1 MASIPAPAT
10 TTPKPR
16 IAASAIISIGIT
28 SFILAS
34 IWPPL
39 LLAVAIFLSVSIP
52 YSFRVNDSGE
62 ARRRLWNEFLMRK
75 DLPEALKCRDVDL
88 EEKYWVNNRG
98 MCLLTSTMIPK
109 DNAPI
114 RGVICLCHGYMDN
127 SSFLKRIEYQR
138 FVKKGFAVVMIEYEG
153 HGRSDGINA
162 LIPCWNTM
170 IQDVE
175 QYFDFITRTKFSG
188 KKIFLMGESMGGAV
202 VFDVMNRNRSSYEG
216 VIFVCPMCKV
226 LNTPPGWVVSI
237 FEYIVGA
244 PGSVNSF
251 SVMPIAPSKGDLS
264 SLSFKDKNK
273 KALATSVPTVYGRK
287 PRLAT
292 ARELL
297 ETTKRISSSVHEFDA
312 PFIILHGLEDKV
324 TCPKIS
330 EEFYKDSP
338 SKDKSIQLYKGMYH
352 SLTCGETDENV
363 EIVFNDAISWV
374 EARI

>member
-1 MASIPAPAT
+1 MCSPIKEAIPTPAAT
-10 TTPKPR
+10 VPKPR
-16 IAASAIISIGIT
+16 IAPSAIISIGIT

-34 IWPPL
+34 VWPPL
-39 LLAVAIFLSVSIP
+39 LLVVAVFLSFSIP
-52 YSFRVNDSGE
+52 YSFRVNDTGE

-88 EEKYWVNNRG
+88 EERYWVNSRG
-98 MCLLTSTMIPK
+98 MCLLTSTMVPK

-153 HGRSDGINA
+153 HGRSDGLNA

-175 QYFDFITRTKFSG
+175 QYFDFITRTKFAG
-188 KKIFLMGESMGGAV
+188 KKKFLMGESMGGAA
-202 VFDVMNRNRSSYEG
+202 VFDLMNRNRSSYEG

-226 LNTPPGWVVSI
+226 LNTPPGWVVNI

-264 SLSFKDKNK
+264 FLSFKDKNK
-273 KALATSVPTVYGRK
+273 RALATSVPTAYCRK

-297 ETTKRISSSVHEFDA
+297 VRQF
-312 PFIILHGLEDKV
+312 FM
-324 TCPKIS
+324 
-330 EEFYKDSP
+330 YQ
-338 SKDKSIQLYKGMYH
+338 SK
-352 SLTCGETDENV
+352 
-363 EIVFNDAISWV
+363 
-374 EARI
+374 